1 MTIWMN
7 VVLHGEFIL
16 GGWGSGLCIKIW
28 MKGPKILLYIITGN
42 RGISDWLRAH
52 KLSSYA
58 LDVLTLGLNDHEHP
72 FLNFLIGWEISIQSN
87 FVLHSH

>member
-1 MTIWMN
+1 MTIWLN

-58 LDVLTLGLNDHEHP
+58 LDVLTSHFFGI
-72 FLNFLIGWEISIQSN
+72 FLISDGWHRSVDEVRCSG
-87 FVLHSH
+87 